1 MHPSSESENALPSSA
16 SAPQSERIAACAVAL
31 VLAAVA
37 AAAWRFGSLSLGGTD
52 AALPMI
58 LTAGFVA
65 MLVSATLSRTQFRAT
80 NLPTLA
86 LLSNL
91 FGVSALLLVPY
102 LLVTPH
108 VFSSDGF
115 GLGTQTAMWLWILGH
130 ATFIA
135 LALAYAIGEAT
146 LAKRVYDI
154 GAARSL
160 GGRFAICTMTAASVA
175 AAAAVL
181 AHGKLPFIGDDDG
194 FSPLFHRFVEPGLL
208 GAAALALIVLCS
220 VTRLRHTSSLWFAVI
235 IVAFGVDVWTG
246 SEALAKTFS
255 LGWYATL
262 ASGSVAYML
271 YLVVQLRNANR
282 QLVAFAAD
290 KRSLIETTLRDPLTG
305 LLNRRGFDERFDD
318 ILTESRLRGK
328 AASIVI
334 FDIDHF
340 KVFND
345 GFGHPA
351 GDDAL
356 KRIAAAIAN
365 VANRA
370 NDACCRIGGEE
381 FAIVLGETD
390 ASGAMTVAERIRSNV
405 MRLRLPQNPE
415 FGDMLTVS
423 VGTATAFADA
433 VVDSAELYAR
443 ADKALYKAK
452 RMGRNRIATH
462 DVYRD
467 ETFQPA

>member
-1 MHPSSESENALPSSA
+1 MEPSSVPESERPTYAC
-16 SAPQSERIAACAVAL
+16 APAPERIAACVVAA
-31 VLAAVA
+31 VLACVA
-37 AAAWRFGSLSLGGTD
+37 AAAWRFGGQNLGGTD
-52 AALPMI
+52 AVFPMI
-58 LTAGFVA
+58 VTASFVA
-65 MLVSATLSRTQFRAT
+65 MLVSATISRTQFRAT

-91 FGVSALLLVPY
+91 FGVCALLLLPE
-102 LLVTPH
+102 LALTPH

-115 GLGTQTAMWLWILGH
+115 GLGMQTAMWLWIVGH

-135 LALAYAIGEAT
+135 IALAYAIGEAT
-146 LAKRVYDI
+146 LSKRVYDI
-154 GAARSL
+154 GAARTL
-160 GGRFAICTMTAASVA
+160 GGRFAVLATTPAAIA
-175 AAAAVL
+175 AAAVVL
-181 AHGKLPFIGDDDG
+181 AHGKLPFIGDEGG

-208 GAAALALIVLCS
+208 GVAALAFVILCAA
-220 VTRLRHTSSLWFAVI
+220 TRLRHTTSLWFAVI
-235 IVAFGVDVWTG
+235 LVAFGVDVWAG
-246 SEALAKTFS
+246 SDALAQTFS
-255 LGWYATL
+255 LGWYAAL
-262 ASGSVAYML
+262 AAGTVGHTI
-271 YLVVQLRNANR
+271 YLAVQLRNANQ

-356 KRIAAAIAN
+356 KKIAGAIAN
-365 VANRA
+365 VANRN

-433 VVDSAELYAR
+433 VIDSGELYSR
-443 ADKALYKAK
+443 ADRALYKAK

-467 ETFQPA
+467 DTLQPA

>member
-356 KRIAAAIAN
+356 KRIAGAIAG

-423 VGTATAFADA
+423 VGTATAFADV